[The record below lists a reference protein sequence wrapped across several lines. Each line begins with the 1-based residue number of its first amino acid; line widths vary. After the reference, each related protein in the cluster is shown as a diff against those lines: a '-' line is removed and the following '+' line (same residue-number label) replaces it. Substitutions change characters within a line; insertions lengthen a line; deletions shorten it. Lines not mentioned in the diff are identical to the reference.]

1 MGRAH
6 GDRPDAESVAR
17 STRLVVRDVHL
28 RAHATCATLHAVL
41 SSVLSLA
48 LAATAPGDATT
59 TRQREAAAPHE
70 AIRFRW
76 QAPAN
81 CPEEP
86 AVRAAIEQRLGGPLA
101 GRTAPRIT
109 IIVDVRQ
116 QPDHQY
122 GVNVWTVDDDG
133 LHQRQLTDADCQSIA
148 EAAALVA
155 AMAIDVRIQEQANED
170 SDAARVARK
179 LRDVEEVSPP
189 PASLAPPPSL
199 VEPAKPPSSPAKTK
213 AAGRRMKLRGA
224 VRLEGGVIYGDLR
237 VPGALVRV
245 TPALLLPRWRIEL
258 QLSYGPPRK
267 LDLANSGHARLQ
279 LVGGGVRACPLLR
292 AKQVEFPLCLGIE
305 AGAMLTGDTRRGVTA
320 VPYAALQFAGG
331 LAVEVHRRLALV
343 FGLEGAVLLKKPV
356 VYDIN
361 GTAEPMDPVPVGRLA
376 VRGLAGIEFRFP

>member
-1 MGRAH
+1 MA
-6 GDRPDAESVAR
+6 PD
-17 STRLVVRDVHL
+17 
-28 RAHATCATLHAVL
+28 
-41 SSVLSLA
+41 
-48 LAATAPGDATT
+48 DATT
-59 TRQREAAAPHE
+59 TPQREASAPHE
-70 AIRFRW
+70 SIRFRW

-101 GRTAPRIT
+101 DRSAPRIT

-122 GVNVWTVDDDG
+122 GVRVWTVDDDG

-179 LRDVEEVSPP
+179 LRDVEEVSLPP
-189 PASLAPPPSL
+189 PSLASPPSL
-199 VEPAKPPSSPAKTK
+199 VEPAKPPSSPAETK
-213 AAGRRMKLRGA
+213 APGPRMKLRGA

-237 VPGALVRV
+237 VPGALVRL
-245 TPALLLPRWRIEL
+245 TPALMLPRWRVEL

-267 LDLANSGHARLQ
+267 LDLANSEHAKLQ
-279 LVGGGVRACPLLR
+279 FVVGGVRACPLLR
-292 AKQVEFPLCLGIE
+292 AKQFEFPLCLGIE
-305 AGAMLTGDTRRGVTA
+305 AGAMLSGDPMRGVTR

-331 LAVEVHRRLALV
+331 LAVEVHHRVALV
-343 FGLEGAVLLKKPV
+343 FGLEGAVLLKKPA
-356 VYDIN
+356 VYHLLKTVESMDPE
-361 GTAEPMDPVPVGRLA
+361 ALDPVPVGRLA